1 MFPLFCVFEK
11 PWNFGSHQPLST
23 LTVILSGLE
32 PELAGPVMRDG
43 VLGSST
49 LVSWIFFFLVLGIG
63 SIRFWLWSSFFLW
76 FWRTSWLTKGHLEWQ
91 LIFFRDQTST
101 DLGELTWLEL
111 GFQVQQVSWIP
122 CALQKFSS
130 DLIHFGVKQHLDP
143 WTSCA
148 CSFPMKLQLWLSWF
162 AIVGNRK
169 SFWVQKCS
177 QCFTTRTL
185 LHFGLSSWVPDFKH
199 VKRWISV
206 SFAIQTSNQRHDP
219 HRSIRSGQQKLLVL
233 AKSRYRNGRLELN
246 KNHASIASKWKT
258 WFIDLVYLLQNEF
271 LQMLRN

>member
-23 LTVILSGLE
+23 LIVILSGLE

-49 LVSWIFFFLVLGIG
+49 LVSWIFLFLVLGIG
-63 SIRFWLWSSFFLW
+63 SIGFWLFWLWSSFFFVILKNLLAHQGTSGRATD
-76 FWRTSWLTKGHLEWQ
+76 FLQRPNFHRPRRTHLAWIGVPGTTSQ
-91 LIFFRDQTST
+91 LDSVCTSKIQFRLNTF
-101 DLGELTWLEL
+101 L
-111 GFQVQQVSWIP
+111 
-122 CALQKFSS
+122 CKA
-130 DLIHFGVKQHLDP
+130 VKQHLDP

-148 CSFPMKLQLWLSWF
+148 CSFPMKLKQLWLSWF
-162 AIVGNRK
+162 ATVGNRK

-177 QCFTTRTL
+177 QCFTTRSL

-258 WFIDLVYLLQNEF
+258 WFIDLVYLLQN
-271 LQMLRN
+271 

>member
-1 MFPLFCVFEK
+1 
-11 PWNFGSHQPLST
+11 
-23 LTVILSGLE
+23 
-32 PELAGPVMRDG
+32 MRDG

-49 LVSWIFFFLVLGIG
+49 LVSWIFLFLVLGIG
-63 SIRFWLWSSFFLW
+63 SIGFWLWSSFFFVILKNLLAHQGTSGRATD
-76 FWRTSWLTKGHLEWQ
+76 FLQRPNFHRPRRTHLAWIGVPGTTSQ
-91 LIFFRDQTST
+91 LDSVCTSKIQFRLNTF
-101 DLGELTWLEL
+101 L
-111 GFQVQQVSWIP
+111 
-122 CALQKFSS
+122 CKA
-130 DLIHFGVKQHLDP
+130 VKQHLDP

-148 CSFPMKLQLWLSWF
+148 CSFPMKLKQLWLSWF
-162 AIVGNRK
+162 AMVGNRK
-169 SFWVQKCS
+169 SFWVHKCS
-177 QCFTTRTL
+177 QCFTTRSL